1 MLPHLSEIALS
12 ASKAVV
18 GVSRA
23 GERIFA
29 RVGDVD
35 EHSIFRIASLTKTFT
50 AVATVRAAAA
60 AGVPL
65 HTSVRQ
71 LMPPL
76 KSRWSA
82 DRDIT
87 VEHLLAQTSG
97 LTPAVTAADAAAV
110 GEGDDALLA
119 VCEFVVRAGSDRR
132 PGDRWEYYNGNYF
145 LAGAV
150 TAALASCSYED
161 TLERLVL
168 APAGLPDTAFTPT
181 GPLVPG
187 YADGVLVPETGYP
200 RARRPSGGLTSS
212 AADLLGFSEHLLSD
226 RQLLHEVANRH
237 TTEGDLMSYGFGWA
251 HGRSGQLYL
260 NGRLGGY
267 RTAMLLLPRV
277 EFAAVALANDASALP
292 AIARVLSDLQEG
304 VTGDDLTAAIDAFA
318 A

>member
-1 MLPHLSEIALS
+1 MPEFAMLPHLSEIALS

-168 APAGLPDTAFTPT
+168 APAG
-181 GPLVPG
+181 
-187 YADGVLVPETGYP
+187 
-200 RARRPSGGLTSS
+200 
-212 AADLLGFSEHLLSD
+212 
-226 RQLLHEVANRH
+226 
-237 TTEGDLMSYGFGWA
+237 
-251 HGRSGQLYL
+251 
-260 NGRLGGY
+260 RLGGY

-304 VTGDDLTAAIDAFA
+304 VTGDDLTAAIAAFA